1 MLKWLN
7 WNPKGKRKEITAM
20 QTQKTICLIGNPNCG
35 KTTLFNALTG
45 SRQKVGNWAGVTVE
59 RKDGWMKVGGDD
71 IRVVDLP
78 GIYSITPSEKAAVD
92 ETIAR
97 NYILTHNVQAA
108 INIVDGSNL
117 ERNLYLTS
125 QLLEMKVPV
134 ILVVNM
140 LDIARQQNLEVD
152 LGALSQRLGCPVI
165 GIIASKENGIDEL
178 KRTIGEF
185 VNAPSLP
192 SAKIQYNGD
201 IVAAQGQISALLG
214 QHVQRADWFA
224 LQFLEQAPKIH
235 EQFTNVD
242 FSGIDLIVD
251 KTNQAY
257 AGTLDIVIAKTRYS
271 WVKDVADACVRQLGE
286 ISDTLSE
293 RIDRVMLHR
302 WLGFPLFLFI
312 MYLMFLFTQNVGA
325 AFIDFFDIFV
335 GGLFVD
341 GLGQWMTQM
350 NMPTWLVVFVANGI
364 GGGLQTVSTF
374 IPVIFFLFLFLSILE
389 ESGYMARAA
398 FLMDRLMRS
407 LGLPGKAFVP
417 LLTGFGCTVPA
428 IMGTRTL
435 ERSNDRIV
443 AVMMAPFMSCGA
455 RLPVY
460 VLFAT
465 AFFPSNGQN
474 LVFGLYLMGI
484 VAAIVTAFLLKRS
497 AVPGTAGAFVMEMPP
512 YHVPTLKNLWM
523 RTWTR
528 LRSFIYR
535 AGRVIIIIVACL
547 SFLNSLGQDGS
558 FGNEDS
564 NNSVLSG
571 IGQTITPIF
580 APMGI
585 QQENWPA
592 SVGIFTGLF
601 AKEAVVGTL
610 NSLYSTI
617 NANETAQDEG
627 AQEPEEE
634 SAFSVTETFK
644 EAWGTIGENLAGLTD
659 ALTDPMGIAV
669 DDLSDTEAVVED
681 QGVSTGTIASLQQ
694 LFGSTSAAFA
704 YLILI
709 LFYMPC
715 CAAVAALWREV
726 GPRWTIF
733 ACAWTTVLGYT
744 CATIFY
750 RAVNF
755 AQAPMYACIAI
766 ALSLAALVGMYQ
778 WMKRMALK
786 DYKQAKR
793 IIPIIQVR

>member
-1 MLKWLN
+1 MIIN
-7 WNPKGKRKEITAM
+7 TE
-20 QTQKTICLIGNPNCG
+20 KTICLIGNPNCG

-45 SRQKVGNWAGVTVE
+45 SRQRVGNWAGVTVE
-59 RKDGWMKVGGDD
+59 RKDGWMKAGGDD

-97 NYILTHNVQAA
+97 NYILSHEVQAA
-108 INIVDGSNL
+108 VNIVDGSNL

-125 QLLEMKVPV
+125 QLIEMKVPV

-140 LDIARQQNLEVD
+140 LDIARQQNLQVD
-152 LGALSQRLGCPVI
+152 LKVLSARLGCPVI
-165 GIIASKENGIDEL
+165 GVVASKENGIEEL
-178 KRTIGEF
+178 KKAIGEF
-185 VNAPSLP
+185 VNAPALP
-192 SAKIQYNGD
+192 QAHIQYNGD
-201 IVAAQGQISALLG
+201 IISAQADIAKHLG

-224 LQFLEQAPKIH
+224 LQFLEKAPRIH
-235 EQFTNVD
+235 EQFENVD
-242 FSGIDLIVD
+242 TAAIDLIVK
-251 KTNQAY
+251 KTDEAY
-257 AGTLDIVIAKTRYS
+257 AGSLDIVIAQTRYA
-271 WVKDVADACVRQLGE
+271 WVKDLSDASIKHLGE

-312 MYLMFLFTQNVGA
+312 MYVMFLFTQNVGA

-460 VLFAT
+460 VLFAA
-465 AFFPSNGQN
+465 AFFPSSGQN
-474 LVFGLYLMGI
+474 LVFGLYLLGI
-484 VAAIVTAFLLKRS
+484 LAAIVTAFLLKRS
-497 AVPGTAGAFVMEMPP
+497 AVPGTAAAFVMEMPP

-535 AGRVIIIIVACL
+535 AGRVIIVIVACL

-571 IGQTITPIF
+571 IGQTITPVF

-617 NANETAQDEG
+617 NATDEQ
-627 AQEPEEE
+627 AAEEDE
-634 SAFSVTETFK
+634 EDGAFSLKDTFM
-644 EAWGTIGENLAGLTD
+644 EAVGAVGDNLSGLAD
-659 ALTDPMGIAV
+659 ALSDPMGIAV
-669 DDLSDTEAVVED
+669 DDLSDTEAVAEE
-681 QGVSTGTIASLQQ
+681 QGVSTGTIASLHQ
-694 LFGSTSAAFA
+694 LFGSASAAFA

-715 CAAVAALWREV
+715 CAATAALWREV

-750 RAVNF
+750 RTVNF
-755 AQAPMYACIAI
+755 AQDPLYAAIAI
-766 ALSLAALVGMYQ
+766 ALSLLALVGMYQ
-778 WMKRMALK
+778 WMKALAKK

-793 IIPIIQVR
+793 IIPIIRVR